1 MTPEVLEMRRITLA
15 SVSCIVGSSYD
26 CNWIR
31 NANSSL
37 RCPNFMWNITLY
49 CLIWASRVAGENKGD
64 LMDTFFCWSCTFAVW
79 VIIAGRV
86 HNLSHRVQ
94 FLLGVNL
101 LVIHLGKP
109 ATLNIPASAFQ
120 QASTGPSLS
129 AYYSIGNVAP
139 TLAFPMLAFPSI
151 FNVVQHFSVALQCCK
166 VSKLPAL
173 QWQKDKSL
181 GVSWERGQCCSSGC
195 RVWSADIFE

>member
-1 MTPEVLEMRRITLA
+1 MSKLYVKHNFILPHLGLQ
-15 SVSCIVGSSYD
+15 SCWREQGWPDGY
-26 CNWIR
+26 
-31 NANSSL
+31 
-37 RCPNFMWNITLY
+37 
-49 CLIWASRVAGENKGD
+49 
-64 LMDTFFCWSCTFAVW
+64 FFCWSCTFAVW

-94 FLLGVNL
+94 FLSGVNL

-109 ATLNIPASAFQ
+109 AALNIPASAFHPCK

-139 TLAFPMLAFPSI
+139 TLAFPMLAFPSV
-151 FNVVQHFSVALQCCK
+151 FKCCTAGNFDTLQGNTEMLCD
-166 VSKLPAL
+166 
-173 QWQKDKSL
+173 DKSL